1 MLFSHRLTLFGALF
15 ILIATSLAISPSCAQ
30 DDSAGTPPAKPR
42 PQITIDDDGTY
53 HLPAQAIPMSSLM
66 SKELKESLIYFDRA
80 SRDPKQTEHQADG
93 SSLIFKPFRDRQ
105 AALYPLNRDDTKID
119 GVRVVIYT
127 PKDGVSAKNKNRV
140 LMELHS
146 ADCWI
151 DCGALGSQPIAYI
164 GKIKVVSVDYGDPE
178 FPRAVEDVT
187 NVYSGLLKTYKPG
200 NIGLYGCS
208 RGGILAAR
216 SLAWFQKHH
225 LPRPG
230 AAGLLCA
237 SAGGDR
243 GDAGYIGSELGNGVV
258 PQPSAHQG
266 EQGLGNIDPDDP
278 LVSPV
283 KSPEMLSKFPPTL
296 LITGT
301 RSIDMSTGAYTHE
314 QLVKVG
320 VETDLHVFEGGR
332 HSFWYDPAPTESQE
346 VYDIIVKFFDR
357 HLGVRNSKSPKAS

>member
-1 MLFSHRLTLFGALF
+1 MRLSCRSLMFGALAVA
-15 ILIATSLAISPSCAQ
+15 IAAALTASPSGAQ
-30 DDSAGTPPAKPR
+30 SDSSAPPRPR
-42 PQITIDDDGTY
+42 PQIVIDDDGTY

-66 SKELKESLIYFDRA
+66 SPELKASLIYMDRA
-80 SRDPKQTEHQADG
+80 ERDPKLTAHQPDG
-93 SSLIFKPFRDRQ
+93 STLILKPFRDRQ
-105 AALYPLNRDDTKID
+105 AALYPLNKEDTKIG
-119 GVRVVIYT
+119 GVHVFVYT

-140 LMELHS
+140 LIELHS

-151 DCGALGSQPIAYI
+151 DCGALGSQPIAFL
-164 GKIKVVSVDYGDPE
+164 GKMKVVSVDYGDPE
-178 FPRAVEDVT
+178 FPRAVEDVS

-208 RGGILAAR
+208 RGGVLAAR
-216 SLAWFQKHH
+216 SLAWFQKHN

-243 GDAGYIGSELGNGVV
+243 GDAGYIGTELGNGMM
-258 PQPSAHQG
+258 PQPPTHQG
-266 EQGLGNIDPDDP
+266 EQDLGNIDPEDP

-301 RSIDMSTGAYTHE
+301 RSIDMSTGVYTHE

-332 HSFWYDPAPTESQE
+332 HSFWYDPAPPESQE

-357 HLGVRNSKSPKAS
+357 HLGVRN

>member
-1 MLFSHRLTLFGALF
+1 MLFRYRLPLFGALL
-15 ILIATSLAISPSCAQ
+15 ILIATTLATSPSWAQ
-30 DDSAGTPPAKPR
+30 NDSAGPAPAKPR

-66 SKELKESLIYFDRA
+66 SKELKESLIYVDRA
-80 SRDPKQTEHQADG
+80 ERDPKLTALQPDG
-93 SSLIFKPFRDRQ
+93 STLILKPFRDRQ
-105 AALYPLNRDDTKID
+105 AALYPLNKEDTKIG
-119 GVRVVIYT
+119 GVHVFIYT
-127 PKDGVSAKNKNRV
+127 PKQGVSARNKSRV
-140 LMELHS
+140 LIELHS

-216 SLAWFQKHH
+216 SLAWFQKHN

-230 AAGLLCA
+230 ATGLLCA

-258 PQPSAHQG
+258 PQPSAHPG

-332 HSFWYDPAPTESQE
+332 HSFWYDPAPPESQE

-357 HLGVRNSKSPKAS
+357 HLGVHN

>member
-1 MLFSHRLTLFGALF
+1 MLFRYRLPLFGALL
-15 ILIATSLAISPSCAQ
+15 ILIATTLATSPSWAQ
-30 DDSAGTPPAKPR
+30 NDSAGPAPAKPR

-66 SKELKESLIYFDRA
+66 SKELKESLIYVDRA
-80 SRDPKQTEHQADG
+80 ERDPKLTALQPDG
-93 SSLIFKPFRDRQ
+93 STLILKPFRDRQ
-105 AALYPLNRDDTKID
+105 AALYPLNKEDTKIG
-119 GVRVVIYT
+119 GVHVFIYT
-127 PKDGVSAKNKNRV
+127 PKQGVSARNKSRV
-140 LMELHS
+140 LIELHS

-216 SLAWFQKHH
+216 SLAWFQKHN

-258 PQPSAHQG
+258 PQPSAHPG

-332 HSFWYDPAPTESQE
+332 HSFWYDPAPPESQE

-357 HLGVRNSKSPKAS
+357 HLGVHN

>member
-1 MLFSHRLTLFGALF
+1 M
-15 ILIATSLAISPSCAQ
+15 
-30 DDSAGTPPAKPR
+30 
-42 PQITIDDDGTY
+42 
-53 HLPAQAIPMSSLM
+53 
-66 SKELKESLIYFDRA
+66 
-80 SRDPKQTEHQADG
+80 
-93 SSLIFKPFRDRQ
+93 
-105 AALYPLNRDDTKID
+105 
-119 GVRVVIYT
+119 
-127 PKDGVSAKNKNRV
+127 
-140 LMELHS
+140 
-146 ADCWI
+146 
-151 DCGALGSQPIAYI
+151 
-164 GKIKVVSVDYGDPE
+164 
-178 FPRAVEDVT
+178 
-187 NVYSGLLKTYKPG
+187 KTYKPG

-216 SLAWFQKHH
+216 SLAWFQKHN
-225 LPRPG
+225 LPWPG

-258 PQPSAHQG
+258 PQPSAHPG

-332 HSFWYDPAPTESQE
+332 HSFWYDPAPPESQE

-357 HLGVRNSKSPKAS
+357 HLGVHN

>member
-1 MLFSHRLTLFGALF
+1 MPFSLRVLLSGLL
-15 ILIATSLAISPSCAQ
+15 ILLIAPLAHSPLWAQ
-30 DDSAGTPPAKPR
+30 NDSAGSSSGTPSR
-42 PQITIDDDGTY
+42 SQITIDDDGTY

-66 SKELKESLIYFDRA
+66 SKELKASLIYIDRA
-80 SRDPKQTEHQADG
+80 ERDPKLTEHQPDG
-93 SSLIFKPFRDRQ
+93 STLILKPFRDRQ
-105 AALYPLNRDDTKID
+105 AALYPLDKQDTKMG
-119 GVRVVIYT
+119 GVHVFVYT
-127 PKDGVSAKNKNRV
+127 PKDGVAPKNKNRV
-140 LMELHS
+140 LIELHS

-164 GKIKVVSVDYGDPE
+164 GNIKVVSVDYGDPQ
-178 FPRAVEDVT
+178 FPTAVEDVA
-187 NVYSGLLKTYKPG
+187 NVYSGLLKTYKPS

-216 SLAWFQKHH
+216 SLAWFQKHN

-258 PQPSAHQG
+258 PQPSAHPG

-283 KSPEMLSKFPPTL
+283 KYPEVLSKFPPTL

-301 RSIDMSTGAYTHE
+301 RSIDMSTGVYTHE
-314 QLVKVG
+314 QLVKLG
-320 VETDLHVFEGGR
+320 VETELHVFEGGR
-332 HSFWYDPAPTESQE
+332 HSFWYDPAPAESQE
-346 VYDIIVKFFDR
+346 VYNIIVKFFDR
-357 HLGVRNSKSPKAS
+357 HLGAHN